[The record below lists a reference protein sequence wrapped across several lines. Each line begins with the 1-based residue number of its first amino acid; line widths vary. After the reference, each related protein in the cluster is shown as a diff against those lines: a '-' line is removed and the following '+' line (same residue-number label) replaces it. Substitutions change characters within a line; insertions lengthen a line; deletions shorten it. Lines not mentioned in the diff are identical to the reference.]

1 MFDLSKLEKVPVLA
15 VVRAVRAGKT
25 EAEIEVG
32 ELPGKWWR
40 VLPSGESMAREVN
53 ALRMLA
59 HREEKFAPAKGHGVL
74 ISDDAMKTFRAGIK
88 RKRAFK
94 PTELDEILTP
104 KLPPELNKR
113 RPVILSPAQAGIQ
126 LKKKG

>member
-25 EAEIEVG
+25 EPEIEVG

-40 VLPSGESMAREVN
+40 VLPTDAKEVN

-74 ISDDAMKTFRAGIK
+74 ISDDAMKAFRAGIK
-88 RKRAFK
+88 RKRAYK

-126 LKKKG
+126 LKKKS